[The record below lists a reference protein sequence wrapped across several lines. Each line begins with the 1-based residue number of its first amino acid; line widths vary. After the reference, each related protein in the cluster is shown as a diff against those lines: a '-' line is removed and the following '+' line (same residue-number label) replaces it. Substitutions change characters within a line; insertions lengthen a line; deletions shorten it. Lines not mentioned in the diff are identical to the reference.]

1 MHSNEHFN
9 YFRMK
14 NEETDYKEV
23 LNSTLLFAF
32 VRVLQMVV
40 GLIRNKLVA
49 VILGPSGV
57 GVIELYFKTTE
68 LVKKASGL
76 GISQSSLRDIS
87 AAKAGDNLET
97 YYKVL
102 LVTKRVVFF
111 TSLLGLLLTLI
122 LSPLLSQWTFGDKTR
137 TVPYMFLSLLTF
149 FAIRTEIQTSILKG
163 VRAQKHLAISNMIGS
178 IAGLVVSIPLYYIW
192 GEEGI
197 VPALIIN
204 AAVAFL
210 STNWF
215 VNKIECK
222 TVSVSWKETLS
233 FATPMVKVGI
243 ILMSV
248 GFLDSIVSVVLSS
261 FLRSKGGLE
270 VVGFYQAGY
279 SIVGSY
285 IGIIATSLVM
295 DYYPRLSAV
304 YNNNIKIH
312 DELNKQVKIGLL
324 FIFPLASLFVFFI
337 PQIVTLLYTQEF
349 SAVVLFVDFA
359 IYGAV
364 LQIIA
369 ECTKMILVAKQ
380 DAMLYLI
387 VSFMVRIVILPTYM
401 LLFIKYGLLG
411 LGVAYFIS
419 FFLRTIVFGIIVYL
433 KYRIVLDKSSFLLFL
448 STIVSV
454 SFMLAVRTFEL
465 WYFKYPTAA
474 LIMLIVLYYTNFK
487 YKEYLGVP
495 LIDTVKSKMFD
506 KNRINKLWK
515 K

>member
-1 MHSNEHFN
+1 
-9 YFRMK
+9 MK
-14 NEETDYKEV
+14 KEETDYKEV

-87 AAKAGDNLET
+87 AAKAGDDLET

-111 TSLLGLLLTLI
+111 TSLLGLLLTLV

-178 IAGLVVSIPLYYIW
+178 IAGLVVSVPLYYIW

-197 VPALIIN
+197 VPALILN
-204 AAVAFL
+204 AAVAFFF
-210 STNWF
+210 TNWF
-215 VNKIECK
+215 VNKIEYK
-222 TVSVSWKETLS
+222 KVSVSWKETLS
-233 FATPMVKVGI
+233 FATPMIKVGI

-248 GFLDSIVSVVLSS
+248 GLLDSVVTVVLSS

-270 VVGFYQAGY
+270 VVGFYQAGH
-279 SIVGSY
+279 SIVASY
-285 IGIIATSLVM
+285 IGIIASSLVM

-304 YNNNIKIH
+304 YNNNIKIT

-324 FIFPLASLFVFFI
+324 FIIPLASLFVFFI
-337 PQIVTLLYTQEF
+337 PQIVTLLYTQGF

-369 ECTKMILVAKQ
+369 ECLKMIIVAKQ
-380 DAMLYLI
+380 DATLYLTI
-387 VSFMVRIVILPTYM
+387 SIMIRIVILPIYM
-401 LLFIKYGLLG
+401 LLFIKYGMMG
-411 LGVAYFIS
+411 LGIAYFIS
-419 FFLRTIVFGIIVYL
+419 FFLRTIVFGMIVYL
-433 KYRIVLDKSSFLLFL
+433 KYRILIDKSSIFLF
-448 STIVSV
+448 SATVISV
-454 SFMLAVRTFEL
+454 SFMLAVRSFDI
-465 WYFKYPTAA
+465 WYFKYSIAA
-474 LIMLIVLYYTNFK
+474 LIMIVVLYYTNYK
-487 YKEYLGVP
+487 YKEYLGVS
-495 LIDTVKSKMFD
+495 LIKTVKSKMFD
-506 KNRINKLWK
+506 KKGINKLWK